1 MDSTVVELDLNE
13 QPDECL
19 YIFDGSTGLPVRA
32 LFLDKP
38 MVKSGELTPNARVIL
53 TTPQEQRFPVRVT
66 ALRRTVT
73 DESVPEPF
81 KRRQVIEM
89 LFRAFGPADTKPDI
103 AATA

>member
-1 MDSTVVELDLNE
+1 MDGTVAELDLSE

-19 YIFDGSTGLPVRA
+19 YIFDGLTGLPQRA

-38 MVKSGELTPNARVIL
+38 MVKSGEITPDATVIL
-53 TTPQEQRFPVRVT
+53 TTPQEQRFPVMVT
-66 ALRRTVT
+66 GLRRTVT

-89 LFRAFGPADTKPDI
+89 LFRAIRPADPKPDV